1 MAVGIYGG
9 ECIEGHTV
17 YIYDR
22 GGVTRVAQLLDVS
35 SVKWERDRDGIS
47 EANIVIEGSACSA
60 QADVLAN
67 IEPKRS
73 EVVIF
78 RGADRVWEGPVW
90 RVAWHSDYVQ
100 INAHDIMAY
109 ITYTPLSIAYDNRY
123 QDNIDPDTGDNLG
136 PLTRPTEVT
145 TRINNILQHEMQRW
159 EALDPPV
166 NILPYLQ
173 IHHFPNE
180 ARTTAYTQPFEMTA
194 GEHIQHLVH
203 YSGADYTVVGRAFH
217 AWDVSRY
224 LGRTRTLTEE
234 DFYSEVI
241 ITAYGADM
249 TSSVYVVASDGNYG
263 HAESPSPYYG
273 PWTMILTAYNEEGTE
288 EPTQAELNSQ
298 AQRNLSG
305 RIPVPVE
312 VRIPDNSSI
321 RLNETLTI
329 NDLIPGVQMP
339 LLATL
344 NARRMSQMQ
353 KLDHLVV
360 TETANGETVQ
370 VIMTPATKPDDD
382 TPPEEQFVID

>member
-1 MAVGIYGG
+1 VATGVYGG

-22 GGVTRVAQLLDVS
+22 GGMTRVAQILDITDI
-35 SVKWERDRDGIS
+35 KWERDRDGVS
-47 EANIVIEGSACSA
+47 EATINVIGSACSA
-60 QADVLAN
+60 QADILAA

-90 RVAWHSDYVQ
+90 RVGWHSNRVE

-109 ITYTPLSIAYDNRY
+109 ILATPLSQEYDNRY
-123 QDNIDPDTGDNLG
+123 RDDIDPDTGVNNG

-145 TRINNILQHEMQRW
+145 NRINTILQHEMQIW
-159 EALDPPV
+159 ESLSPPV

-180 ARTTAYTQPFEMTA
+180 AKTTAHTVPFEMTA

-203 YSGADYTVVGRAFH
+203 YSGVDYTVVGRSLH
-217 AWDVSRY
+217 VWDVSRF
-224 LGRTRTLTEE
+224 LGRTRLMTEA
-234 DFYSEVI
+234 DFENEVV

-249 TSSVYVVASDGNYG
+249 TSSVYVVADDGKYG
-263 HAESPSPYYG
+263 HAVADSPYYG
-273 PWTMILTAYNEEGTE
+273 PWTMILTAYNEEGTDA
-288 EPTQAELNSQ
+288 PTQGELDSQ

-312 VRIPDNSSI
+312 VRIPDSSGI
-321 RLNETLTI
+321 RLSASLTI
-329 NDLIPGVQMP
+329 NDMVPGVQIP

-360 TETANGETVQ
+360 TETADGETVQ
-370 VIMTPATKPDDD
+370 VTLTPATKPDDD
-382 TPPEEQFVID
+382 TEQFVID